1 MSGGFKPR
9 SDTHGPSIRT
19 SPDPAH
25 HAEFGLR
32 ERRRSRPGPA
42 WGCHS
47 LTGFEDL
54 LVRLTML
61 SAVRVRKCVRGPKL
75 THRFLHVTMAA
86 GTVTLAIIGRDKELD
101 SISAF
106 VDRST
111 EGAAALVLEGEAGI
125 GKSTLWQAGVDAAR
139 AQGLHVLVSR
149 PAEAESRWTSPAWQA

>member
-1 MSGGFKPR
+1 SSRTRTGRPCLAISSPRSPRTSPTPSRSSRLAAPTSNAQITANAPMRASCAPGAQERAVSGGFKPR

-61 SAVRVRKCVRGPKL
+61 SAVRVRKCVRGAKL

-101 SISAF
+101 
-106 VDRST
+106 
-111 EGAAALVLEGEAGI
+111 
-125 GKSTLWQAGVDAAR
+125 
-139 AQGLHVLVSR
+139 
-149 PAEAESRWTSPAWQA
+149 